1 MSHGFVRRN
10 IMNRR
15 QAREQA
21 FHLIYEMD
29 FHKDVDYLEIYA
41 NARSARE
48 LEDNDFVRN
57 TFAGVFEN
65 RESIDAIISACAV
78 GWKIDRV
85 SSVAL
90 AIMRLCVYE
99 MVYSSD
105 VPVNVALNEAI
116 ELAKKYDEDSAPAFI
131 NGVLN
136 KVAKEYARKN
146 GDE

>member
-1 MSHGFVRRN
+1 MPCESVRRN

-21 FHLIYEMD
+21 FLLIYEMD
-29 FHKDVDYLEIYA
+29 FHTEADYLEIYA
-41 NARSARE
+41 NARSTRE

-57 TFAGVFEN
+57 TFAGVYEN
-65 RESIDAIISACAV
+65 REAIDAIISACAV
-78 GWKIDRV
+78 GWKVDRV

-99 MVYSSD
+99 MVFSDD

-116 ELAKKYDEDSAPAFI
+116 ELAKKYDEDNAPAFI

-136 KVAKEYARKN
+136 KVAKEHARKTGN
-146 GDE
+146 E